1 MSAPILAIDLGKFKS
16 TACVYRKE
24 DGEFAVES
32 FVSER
37 EPLRRLLDKHR
48 PAVVVMEACLPAG
61 WVADCCRAAGVACKV
76 ANTASEAWKFKHTKR
91 KTDKDD
97 ALRLAQLEAL
107 GQLPTVELPGPA
119 VRNWRAL
126 IAYRQRLVAKRVA
139 VQNRLRALLV
149 GQGLTAPRGAAA
161 WSERGLAHFRALAAP
176 LEGCAAE
183 DWWRGML
190 TLALAEFAHWEQA
203 IRATEARLDG
213 AATAHP
219 SVSLLTSIPGV
230 GVRTAEAVVA
240 FLGDPARF
248 RSGKE
253 IGAYAG
259 LVPRQYQSG
268 ETDRRGRIT
277 KRGPS
282 LLRKLLVQCAWAML
296 RYNAW
301 ARATYVR
308 LSKGGKTRRKPAV
321 VALARRLLV
330 VCWALLKKG
339 ERWREPAAAA
349 TAAATAAT

>member
-16 TACVYRKE
+16 TACVYRKD
-24 DGEFAVES
+24 DGEFDVKS
-32 FVSER
+32 FVTER
-37 EPLRRLLDKHR
+37 EALARLLANHR
-48 PAVVVMEACLPAG
+48 PAVVVVEACLPAG
-61 WVADCCRAAGVACKV
+61 WVSDACRDAGVLCKV

-107 GQLPTVELPGPA
+107 GQLPTVDLPA
-119 VRNWRAL
+119 ADVRNWRAL

-149 GQGLTAPRGAAA
+149 GQGLAAPCGAAA

-176 LEGCAAE
+176 LDGCAPE

-190 TLALAEFAHWEQA
+190 TLALAEYAHLQGA
-203 IRATEARLDG
+203 LAAAEARLDR
-213 AATAHP
+213 AAAAQP
-219 SVSLLTSIPGV
+219 SVALLTSIPGV

-240 FLGDPARF
+240 FLGDPMRF
-248 RSGKE
+248 QSGKE
-253 IGAYAG
+253 VGAYAG

-301 ARATYVR
+301 AQATYLR

-321 VALARRLLV
+321 VALARRLLI

-339 ERWREPAAAA
+339 ERWREPAV
-349 TAAATAAT
+349 TAASVTTG